1 MWLGKLI
8 TTGVDVWLNTPIRPN
23 EASGTSG
30 MKSALN
36 GIPNL
41 SILDGW
47 WEEGCVDKVNG
58 WSIGESRYIDDE
70 SDANS
75 LYDVLEK
82 EVIPIFYG
90 EREKWISMMKNA
102 IKTGVNY
109 TSQRM
114 VKDYLNQ
121 YYI

>member
-1 MWLGKLI
+1 M
-8 TTGVDVWLNTPIRPN
+8 
-23 EASGTSG
+23 
-30 MKSALN
+30 N

-58 WSIGESRYIDDE
+58 WSIGKSRYIDDE

-75 LYDVLEK
+75 LYNVLEK

-90 EREKWISMMKNA
+90 DKEKWISMMKNA